1 MRWWWL
7 LGLLLV
13 YTVCINLGG
22 DLLHLMSYSGLG
34 EITAALWGIG
44 AIFVSLGSAY
54 LLLGEALS
62 VHTLMGALLILG
74 ALLLAGVKPLNNSE
88 VA

>member
-1 MRWWWL
+1 MSMRWWWL

-62 VHTLMGALLILG
+62 VHTLMGLC
-74 ALLLAGVKPLNNSE
+74 
-88 VA
+88 